1 MTCADAAPAL
11 GAYVLGALDAD
22 ERQRVDEHVRRCPDC
37 AAELAEFQ
45 ALPPLLDR
53 VRLEDLET
61 PPVTP
66 SPGLFER
73 VAAAAAADAAPRRP
87 AVRRPAARPQAA
99 HPQAA
104 RPQAARRWLVAAAAV
119 AVLGVGGGAT
129 WWVVGSQTQETAH
142 SVVAGSVHMTVTP
155 DPQPAGTVLDVTV
168 AGVAPGEECQ
178 LVVLDRDGGRHQAGA
193 WTASYSGTA
202 AFRGWTSVHRGDV
215 TGVVLLGTNGQQ
227 LVRVPL

>member
-1 MTCADAAPAL
+1 MTCQDTAPAL
-11 GAYVLGALDAD
+11 GAYALGALDGD
-22 ERQRVDEHVRRCPDC
+22 ERQRVEEHVRRCSDC

-73 VAAAAAADAAPRRP
+73 VAAAAAADAAPRR
-87 AVRRPAARPQAA
+87 
-99 HPQAA
+99 QAA

-129 WWVVGSQTQETAH
+129 WWVVGSQSQETAH